1 MVDEI
6 FYYIYA
12 VSIIICLLIV
22 SIVVVYA
29 LISRMKRHMADMQI
43 REALHRRE
51 ETIRYQQL
59 LGQLKKNDSKSAAL
73 NNLQILFDD
82 KVNFVRQQYPQLTD
96 LDIQVLML
104 IGLGVSNHEILL
116 ITDMSK
122 RTYYKRRQLI
132 AQRMNTTASQLD
144 QTAQQLLTKNNK
156 L

>member
-22 SIVVVYA
+22 SIVVIYA
-29 LISRMKRHMADMQI
+29 LISRIKRHMADMQI
-43 REALHRRE
+43 REAQHRRE

-144 QTAQQLLTKNNK
+144 KTAQQLLTKNNK

>member
-22 SIVVVYA
+22 SIVVIYA

-144 QTAQQLLTKNNK
+144 QTAQQLLTKNQ
-156 L
+156 

>member
-22 SIVVVYA
+22 SIVVIYA

>member
-22 SIVVVYA
+22 SIVVIYA

-51 ETIRYQQL
+51 ETIRYKQL